1 MMMFKSLEAIGFGA
15 GALGPAADVVRQ
27 LAETAVEVVETEAG
41 FYKVCRLAGGAE
53 VWLHIGPPGG
63 VQAGRIV
70 GITPF
75 HSAEGTVRVRIVDIV
90 NAGESD
96 RMAGAY
102 LCYLPAQMRG
112 DRELGIALEMI
123 PFTRRLGAVVSQ
135 LRDVQVLALAS
146 EAAVYHSVREFLSTV
161 PKDRLVSPGAI
172 APLLVAGGADRHFA
186 TTGQMR
192 CLALVTG
199 LVRQGRRV
207 VNPLSGQPYWWL
219 RIDTDRGPFNV
230 VVHEAQLNG
239 KALVAGAVLQVKARL
254 VGRDVGSP
262 AGVLGA
268 DAGAM
273 KAAE

>member
-1 MMMFKSLEAIGFGA
+1 MMFKSLESIGFAA
-15 GALGPAADVVRQ
+15 GALGLPADVVRQ
-27 LAETAVEVVETEAG
+27 LADAAVEIVETEAG
-41 FYKVCRLAGGAE
+41 CYKVCRLAGGAE

-75 HSAEGTVRVRIVDIV
+75 HAGEGSVRVRIADVVSAD
-90 NAGESD
+90 ESD

-102 LCYLPAQMRG
+102 LCYLPASMRG

-123 PFTRRLGAVVSQ
+123 PFTRRLGAAASQ
-135 LRDVQVLALAS
+135 LRDVRLLALAS
-146 EAAVYHSVREFLSTV
+146 EAAVYPSVREYLAAV

-172 APLLVAGGADRHFA
+172 APLLVTGGPDRHIA
-186 TTGQMR
+186 ATGQMR

-199 LVRQGRRV
+199 VVRQGRRI
-207 VNPLSGQPYWWL
+207 VNPLSTQAYWWL

-230 VVHEAQLNG
+230 VVNEVQLAG
-239 KALVAGAVLQVKARL
+239 KALAAGAVLQVKARL
-254 VGRDVGSP
+254 VGRDVGGQ

-268 DAGAM
+268 ETEAM
-273 KAAE
+273 RAAE